1 MVRRLVEDEEIGA
14 RECHERE
21 RDASP
26 LADAERADLA
36 LHFIA
41 AEAERTETILH
52 LAAVPERALIL
63 NRIRQRL
70 AERKVGEILPKPC
83 GCDRSADSR
92 LARSRFAIANDRR
105 DER

>member
-14 RECHERE
+14 RERHERE

-26 LADAERADLA
+26 LAAAERADLA

-52 LAAVPERALIL
+52 LPAVPERALIL

-70 AERKVGEILPKPC
+70 SEWKVGEVLPKPC
-83 GCDRSADSR
+83 GCDRSADSC
-92 LARSRFAIANDRR
+92 LAPRWLAIA
-105 DER
+105 